1 MNLFKMHFFR
11 MAQNLVMLVV
21 LAVTVAVSASAR
33 EITLQDD
40 RVLIA
45 FDSKSGAITRLTDK
59 ASHWKIERRPELGVS
74 FRLFAPLPGR
84 RWNPV
89 LGQKQVVAEI
99 EKISRHEIELEWK
112 NPVSENGGVL
122 PMILT
127 AHVTL
132 TNGVL
137 TFNLNVQNDS
147 DLTVESIDYPYFGDF
162 NAPSHDS
169 TNLVAWTMKQGNV
182 DDLGAEE
189 IYPHFRNEKGYW
201 GVFWP
206 TKILEAEHSPC
217 CLIQSPDSGIYIGA
231 GATPEP
237 YRLQY
242 VFEQHPG
249 LLSVVT
255 GLVPPEDEIGGQTV
269 HLEFRLCHLVFQQ
282 PHTIVK
288 LTPVVLSCYRGDRH
302 AGSAL
307 YKQWH
312 STSQ

>member
-1 MNLFKMHFFR
+1 MNLFKMQFFR
-11 MAQNLVMLVV
+11 MAQNLVVPV
-21 LAVTVAVSASAR
+21 ILAMTAVVSASAR

-40 RVLIA
+40 HVLVA
-45 FDSKSGAITRLTDK
+45 FDAKSGAITRLEDK
-59 ASHWKIERRPELGVS
+59 ATHWKIERRPELGVS
-74 FRLFAPLPGR
+74 FRLFAPLPER

-99 EKISRHEIELEWK
+99 KKVSNHEIHLQWK
-112 NPVSENGGVL
+112 NLNSENGGVL
-122 PMILT
+122 PMTLT
-127 AHVTL
+127 ADVTL

-147 DLTVESIDYPYFGDF
+147 ALTVETIDYPYFGDF
-162 NAPSHDS
+162 NPPSRDS
-169 TNLVAWTMKQGNV
+169 ANVVALTMKQGNV
-182 DDLGAEE
+182 DDLGSDE
-189 IYPHFRNEKGYW
+189 IYPHFHNEKGYW

-206 TKILEAEHSPC
+206 TKILEADHSPC
-217 CLIQSPDSGIYIGA
+217 CLIQTPDEGLYVGA
-231 GATPEP
+231 GTAPVP

-249 LLSVVT
+249 LISNVT

-288 LTPVVLSCYRGDRH
+288 LAPIVLSCYRGDRH
-302 AGSAL
+302 VGSDL
-307 YKQWH
+307 YKQLH